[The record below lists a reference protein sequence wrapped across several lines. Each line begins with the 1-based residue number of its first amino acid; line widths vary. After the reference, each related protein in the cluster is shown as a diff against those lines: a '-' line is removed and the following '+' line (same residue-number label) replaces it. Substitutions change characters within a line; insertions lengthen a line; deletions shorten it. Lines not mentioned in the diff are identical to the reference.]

1 MENIKQLLI
10 ANWPIILEYTLMF
23 LAYFLVFLYRG
34 KVKNTKTNLTL
45 SMKGQKEHFEKVADD
60 LSVRVDNELTESK
73 AKYQAAIDKIE
84 TLETNIRILQLA
96 LKELL
101 REEVHEDE
109 STT

>member
-1 MENIKQLLI
+1 MENIKQFI
-10 ANWPIILEYTLMF
+10 ITNWPIILEYTLMF
-23 LAYFLVFLYRG
+23 LAYFLVFLYRA

-45 SMKGQKEHFEKVADD
+45 SMKGQKEHLEKVADD
-60 LSVRVDNELTESK
+60 LSIQMKTELAESK

-84 TLETNIRILQLA
+84 TLEADILALHKA

-101 REEVHEDE
+101 FEEVSENE